1 MKCIPL
7 LMVLAAV
14 LASCGGQTAQT
25 ASAALPEIAENTV
38 RVHYHRPDGTYENYV
53 LWLWND
59 TTWQSAT
66 QWPDGLA
73 KAGVS
78 DYGAYY
84 DVPVTPDATRLGM
97 VVVDRTRGDA
107 GKDGG
112 DRIAEFPFPQ
122 IRELY
127 LSQGSDEV
135 MLYRPVDVPEQHL
148 RVHYTRDDGNYENMV
163 LWLWNDTTWESD
175 GGWPRGMPATGMDE
189 FGAYY
194 DVPLTVGASRLGLLA
209 VNRML
214 GDPGKDGGDKVFDMR
229 DGVNRVW
236 IRQGDDEV
244 YTNPAYT
251 SDRQLRSAVVTSD
264 SAITLTFSTTDG
276 YTRRELEEGLEIADA
291 QGNRVAFTA
300 VRLSRDNRTV
310 DVTMDVNIASAPYRV
325 RFDGREA
332 RARVGWQ
339 YIDALYAYEGWLGPR
354 LHADGSAE
362 LKMWSPMVAN
372 VDVVL
377 YDATD
382 PDVVVADRIPMS
394 RSEHGV
400 WSVRLDSSN
409 TGLSNLRG
417 YFYQYRVDAEGTG
430 DYRLALDPYAP
441 SMAPFNN
448 AIHTIGKGAII
459 DVSNIGPSLSFAEIP
474 GYERRTDAII
484 WEAHVRDLTVDP
496 SIEQELS
503 APFGTFEAFI
513 DILDYVASLGVTHVQ
528 LLPVMSYMW
537 GDDFASREREIHY
550 SALGNNYNWGYDPHS
565 YFSVSGMY
573 SDNPADPERRI
584 EELKN
589 LIAAIHARGMGVILD
604 VVFNHTAA
612 VHIFEDLAPG
622 YYHFMDA
629 DGTPRTSFG
638 GGRLGTTHAMARRIL
653 VDSITYWTREFN
665 VDGFRFDMMG
675 DHDAESIQIAYDR
688 ARDINPNI
696 IMIGE
701 GWRTFVGD
709 EGDPRMPADQDWMQ
723 HTDSVAVFSD
733 DFRNELKSGFGSEGE
748 PMFITGGPRDIEQ
761 IFDNVRGRPHN
772 FVTTTPG
779 DVVQYIEAHDNL
791 TLHDVIAQS
800 IQLDPDI
807 PENQREIQRR
817 IRIGNAM
824 VLTSQ
829 GVAFLHAGQEYGRTK
844 QWRVDGEPEHKGTYM
859 VDADGEP
866 FAYPWFVHDSYDSS
880 DAINMFDWARVRD
893 REQYP
898 ESVRTRDY
906 TAGLIALRRSTDAF
920 RLGSYDLVTAN
931 VAHIDV
937 PEIEDTDLAIV
948 YSATA
953 TSGETYYVLVN
964 ADTESR
970 RFSLPVDLRS
980 GVVLVDEHQ
989 AGTEAI
995 QSPSG
1000 FSLDARGVT
1009 MDALTV
1015 AVVRM

>member
-1 MKCIPL
+1 MKTGKFIPL
-7 LMVLAAV
+7 LVMLAA
-14 LASCGGQTAQT
+14 LLTSCGGQTAQST
-25 ASAALPEIAENTV
+25 LPEIAENTV
-38 RVHYHRPDGTYENYV
+38 RIHYHRPDGNYENYV

-59 TTWQSAT
+59 TTWQSET

-73 KAGVS
+73 RTGVS

-112 DRIAEFPFPQ
+112 D
-122 IRELY
+122 
-127 LSQGSDEV
+127 
-135 MLYRPVDVPEQHL
+135 
-148 RVHYTRDDGNYENMV
+148 
-163 LWLWNDTTWESD
+163 
-175 GGWPRGMPATGMDE
+175 
-189 FGAYY
+189 
-194 DVPLTVGASRLGLLA
+194 
-209 VNRML
+209 
-214 GDPGKDGGDKVFDMR
+214 KVFEMR
-229 DGVNRVW
+229 DGVNRFW

-251 SDRQLRSAVVTSD
+251 SDRQLRSAVVASD
-264 SAITLTFSTTDG
+264 STITLTFSTTDG
-276 YTRRELEEGLEIADA
+276 YTRRDLDESLEITDA
-291 QGNRVAFTA
+291 QGSRVAFSG
-300 VRLSRDNRTV
+300 VRLLRDSRTVEVTV
-310 DVTMDVNIASAPYRV
+310 DVDIAAAPYIV
-325 RFDGREA
+325 RLDGREVA
-332 RARVGWQ
+332 ARVGWQ

-354 LHADGSAE
+354 LNADGSAE

-372 VDVVL
+372 VEVVL
-377 YDATD
+377 YDASD
-382 PDVVVADRIPMS
+382 PDVVVRDRIPM
-394 RSEHGV
+394 RRGDNGV

-409 TGLSNLRG
+409 TGLGSLRG
-417 YFYQYRVDAEGTG
+417 YFYQYRVDAAGTG

-441 SMAPFNN
+441 SIAPFNN

-459 DVSNIGPSLSFAEIP
+459 DVSSIGPSLSFADIP
-474 GYERRTDAII
+474 AYEHRTDAII

-496 SIEQELS
+496 SIEHELN

-528 LLPVMSYMW
+528 LLPIMSYMW
-537 GDDFASREREIHY
+537 GDDLSSRDREMHFSAS
-550 SALGNNYNWGYDPHS
+550 GNNYNWGYDPHS

-589 LIAAIHARGMGVILD
+589 LIAAIHERGMGVILD

-653 VDSITYWTREFN
+653 VDSISYWTREFN

-709 EGDPRMPADQDWMQ
+709 EDDPRMPADQDWMQ

-748 PMFITGGPRDIEQ
+748 PMFITGGPRDIAQ

-772 FVTTTPG
+772 FVITSPG
-779 DVVQYIEAHDNL
+779 DVVQYIAAHDNL

-800 IQLDPDI
+800 ILLDPDI
-807 PENQREIQRR
+807 PENQREILRR

-844 QWRVDGEPEHKGTYM
+844 QWRADGEPEHKGTYM

-866 FAYPWFVHDSYDSS
+866 FVYPWFVHDSYDSS

-893 REQYP
+893 RERYP

-906 TAGLIALRRSTDAF
+906 TAGLVALRRSTDAF

-931 VAHIDV
+931 VAYIDV
-937 PEIEDTDLAIV
+937 PEIEETDLAIV
-948 YSATA
+948 YSATS

-964 ADTESR
+964 ADTEQR

-980 GVVLVDEHQ
+980 GDVLVDENQ

-995 QSPSG
+995 ETPSG
-1000 FSLDARGVT
+1000 IALDASGVT